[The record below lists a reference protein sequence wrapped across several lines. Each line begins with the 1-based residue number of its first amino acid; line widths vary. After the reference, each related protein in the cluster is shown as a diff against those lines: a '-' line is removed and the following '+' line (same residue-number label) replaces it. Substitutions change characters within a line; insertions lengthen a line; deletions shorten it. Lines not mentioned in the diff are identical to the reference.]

1 MPTREQLIIAGP
13 CAAESE
19 RQVMTAAEQLAKL
32 GIIVIRLS
40 LHKPRTGPGFDGVHD
55 AGIPWLAKVTQ
66 ELGLTVAT
74 EVLCVKDAIDLL
86 AVFEIN
92 PQANVWPWLGSRN
105 QNHQIQQGV
114 ARLVRDRYPSSTKLI
129 LKNQPWPDPLHWA
142 GMARHAQAG
151 GLSSQQLIL
160 CHRGFHPNGHNPNGW
175 RNVPDHQMAMQVSH
189 DLQLQ
194 MIFDASHVGG
204 RPEAVIAAA
213 KEAKAYAYAGYMI
226 EVHPDPTNAL
236 TDARQQLT
244 VEQFAHDLLP
254 FIQ

>member
-1 MPTREQLIIAGP
+1 MARKEPLIIAGP

-19 RQVMTAAEQLAKL
+19 RQVMSAAEQLAKL
-32 GIIVIRLS
+32 GITVIRLS

-74 EVLCVKDAIDLL
+74 EVLSVKDAIDLL

-114 ARLVRDRYPSSTKLI
+114 ARLVKDRYPRTTKVL
-129 LKNQPWPDPLHWA
+129 LKNQPWPDEDHWQ
-142 GMARHAQAG
+142 GIARHAQIG
-151 GLSSQQLIL
+151 GLSPQQILL
-160 CHRGFHPNGHNPNGW
+160 CHRGFHANGNNPRGW
-175 RNVPDHQMAMQVSH
+175 RNVPDHQMAMNVATT
-189 DLQLQ
+189 LQLP
-194 MIFDASHVGG
+194 MLFDASHVGG